1 MKLMT
6 SSGFGRLASFSCR
19 ALLAAALSLP
29 GAAWAVLP
37 YTVAIEAPD
46 DLDELLAGS
55 LELVASQS
63 DPDMDE
69 MQLDA
74 LVREAPGQ
82 VQTLLETEGYFSAK
96 IRLDEESREPRRYR
110 LVVEPGEPVLIDDVT
125 LRLTG
130 PVSSAQDF
138 QPRLA
143 RALEL
148 WPLPTAARFRQAEWD
163 SGKRVLLRQLQVDG
177 YPLARITASR
187 ADIDPTTHR
196 ATLTVELDSGGP
208 VAFGPIAV
216 TGLKRYPEDV
226 VLGMAR
232 FRPGTPYTLQGLLDY
247 QAALEQSPYI
257 SSVVVS
263 TDMSRIADGRVPVD
277 VAVEELPRQKL
288 TLGLTYE
295 AGEGGGVRVGYDHYN
310 LFKRG
315 YIGSILLEHKPSEQA
330 IKFGLSFPR
339 QPDGYSH
346 SLNAAFKHTDIQGV
360 ETDALEGGLWRIRT
374 SGTIESRIGLE
385 YLLEQETVADVLSQ
399 DNKALLLSYGWT
411 RRQLDDLRRPRSGTL
426 IDLQF
431 STTLGD
437 TLSSAAFVR
446 GYGKLVH
453 YWSPLKKWGT
463 LVSRIELGEVFSNN
477 ADRVPTSRLFRT
489 GGATSVRGYDYLGL
503 GLPGPNSSVLG
514 GRVLA
519 VGSLEYQIPVN
530 RDWAL
535 ALFHDAGN
543 AADSWQDFSLQH
555 SNGVGLRWMSPV
567 APLALDIAKA
577 QNDGKIRWY
586 LSLGLAF

>member
-1 MKLMT
+1 MT
-6 SSGFGRLASFSCR
+6 PSAFGRMASLSCLSLLC
-19 ALLAAALSLP
+19 ALLLLLGGS
-29 GAAWAVLP
+29 AWAALP
-37 YTVAIEAPD
+37 YTVEIAAPD
-46 DLDELLAGS
+46 DLGELLAGS
-55 LELVASQS
+55 LELVASQN

-69 MQLDA
+69 MQLEA

-82 VQTLLETEGYFSAK
+82 AQTLLETEGYFSAK
-96 IRLDEESREPRRYR
+96 IRLDEESREPRRFR

-125 LRLTG
+125 LRLAG
-130 PVSSAQDF
+130 PVRLADDY

-148 WPLPTAARFRQAEWD
+148 WPLPTGARFRQAEWD
-163 SGKRVLLRQLQVDG
+163 SGKRVALRQLQVDG
-177 YPLARITASR
+177 YPRARIAASR
-187 ADIDPTTHR
+187 ADIDPATRR
-196 ATLTVELDSGGP
+196 ATLTVELDSADP
-208 VAFGPIAV
+208 VAFGPISV
-216 TGLKRYPEDV
+216 SGLKRYPEDIV
-226 VLGMAR
+226 IGMAR
-232 FRPGTPYTLQGLLDY
+232 FRPGAPYTLQRLLEY
-247 QAALEQSPYI
+247 QSALEQSPYF

-263 TDMSRIADGRVPVD
+263 ADMAKISDGRVPVD

-288 TLGLTYE
+288 ALGLTYE
-295 AGEGGGVRVGYDHYN
+295 AGEGLGTRIGYDHYN

-330 IKFGLSFPR
+330 LKFGLSFPR
-339 QPDGYSH
+339 QSDGYSH
-346 SLNAAFKHTDIQGV
+346 SLNAAFKRSDVQGV
-360 ETDALEGGLWRIRT
+360 ETDALEGGLWRIRST
-374 SGTIESRIGLE
+374 GTIESRIGLE
-385 YLLEQETVADVLSQ
+385 YLLEKETVADTLSQ
-399 DNKALLLSYGWT
+399 DNSALLLSYGWT
-411 RRQLDDLRRPRSGTL
+411 RRQLDDLRRPRAGTL
-426 IDLQF
+426 IDLQL

-453 YWSPLKKWGT
+453 YWSPRKNWGT
-463 LVSRIELGEVFSNN
+463 LVSRIELGEVFTNN

-489 GGATSVRGYDYLGL
+489 GGATSVRGYEYLGL
-503 GLPGPNSSVLG
+503 GLPGPDDSVLG

-519 VGSLEYQIPVN
+519 VGSLEYQIPIS
-530 RDWAL
+530 RDWSL

-543 AADSWQDFSLQH
+543 AADSWQDFSLAH

-577 QNDGKIRWY
+577 QDDGKIRWY